1 MAVKQSLQMAAGGGR
16 VAEVVNVN
24 DVLDGHVVLD
34 LQCLD
39 RIYLNGY
46 VPRLQVGGQVVTFLT
61 EHLGN
66 RIPSPALFKQ
76 IGDRFRDAVRTFAES
91 NNIPVLHLNTPDR
104 SRWDD
109 RKVDHVRDYIDA
121 ATQPGVVVIVV
132 AQEVQKIFMGY
143 TRKSKTD
150 SPQFGFDKADRRV
163 SVYYF
168 YILDP
173 DFGLGFIK
181 ICSYFPYPLK
191 VWVNGHEWAK
201 RQASAQGLAF
211 TELANGFATCDA
223 PARLQAICDRLS
235 PAKLQ
240 AFFNYWIV
248 RIPCPFTRVDRLA
261 GYWWQLSMRQ
271 IEVSRTLVLDTPRRA
286 RAFFEAVIADNIGI
300 GRPAQV
306 SMLFDR
312 RVQRNTPGSFR
323 TRVFTTGT
331 EVRIDFFYKHCR
343 VKLYLKE
350 GRALRIE
357 TVVNDADDLD
367 ILKGLPHLPQ
377 VQRAARQINARVLT
391 MLRVGQSC
399 AIETALFER
408 ISQPYVRD
416 GQRTGAL
423 RFGDARAM
431 ALAGAL
437 CLTVHAV
444 AGFNHRRLRALVA
457 GPLGTTYTSA
467 QMTYDLRRL
476 RLHGL
481 IARLPRSNTY
491 FLTPQGL
498 RVASSIPRSTTASSL
513 LYWRLIDH
521 QPHCPSVALST
532 LSTKLWTPTLITHS
546 SAKPLEKLV
555 TLSREWAPQEP

>member
-1 MAVKQSLQMAAGGGR
+1 MAV
-16 VAEVVNVN
+16 AETASINN
-24 DVLDGHVVLD
+24 VLDGHVVLD

-46 VPRLQVGGQVVTFLT
+46 VPQLQVGGQVVTFLT

-66 RIPSPALFKQ
+66 HIPSPALFKQ
-76 IGDRFRDAVRTFAES
+76 IGDRFRDAVRIFAES
-91 NNIPVLHLNTPDR
+91 NNIPVLQLNTPDR

-132 AQEVQKIFMGY
+132 AQEVQKVFMGY
-143 TRKSKTD
+143 TRKCKTD
-150 SPQFGFDKADRRV
+150 SPQFGFQKADRRV
-163 SVYYF
+163 TVYYF
-168 YILDP
+168 YFLDP
-173 DFGLGFIK
+173 SFGLGFIK

-191 VWVNGHEWAK
+191 MWVNGHEWAK
-201 RQASAQGLAF
+201 RQATAEGLAF
-211 TELANGFATCDA
+211 TELANGFATCQD

-235 PAKLQ
+235 PSKLQ
-240 AFFNYWIV
+240 AVFNSWIA

-261 GYWWQLSMRQ
+261 GYWWHLSMRQ
-271 IEVSRTLVLDTPRRA
+271 IEVSRTLVLDAPRQA
-286 RAFFEAVIADNIGI
+286 RAFFEAVVADNIGV
-300 GRPAQV
+300 GRPAVV
-306 SMLFDR
+306 SMLFAR
-312 RVQRNTPGSFR
+312 RIQRNTPGKFS

-377 VQRAARQINARVLT
+377 VQRAARQINTRVLT

-399 AIETALFER
+399 AIETALLER

-423 RFGDARAM
+423 RFGDSRVM
-431 ALAGAL
+431 ALTGAL

-444 AGFNHRRLRALVA
+444 AGFNNRSLCALVA
-457 GPLGTTYTSA
+457 GLLGTTYTSA

-481 IARLPRSNTY
+481 IARIPRSNTY
-491 FLTPQGL
+491 YLTPQGL
-498 RVASSIPRSTTASSL
+498 RVALFYTKVHHRL
-513 LYWRLIDH
+513 L
-521 QPHCPSVALST
+521 
-532 LSTKLWTPTLITHS
+532 TPLL
-546 SAKPLEKLV
+546 AADK
-555 TLSREWAPQEP
+555 

>member
-1 MAVKQSLQMAAGGGR
+1 MAEA
-16 VAEVVNVN
+16 VNIN
-24 DVLDGHVVLD
+24 EVLDGHVVLD
-34 LQCLD
+34 VECLD
-39 RIYLNGY
+39 RVYLNGY
-46 VPRLQVGGQVVTFLT
+46 VPKLQVGGQVVTFLT

-66 RIPSPALFKQ
+66 PIPSPALFKQ
-76 IGDRFRDAVRTFAES
+76 IGDRFREAVRTYAET
-91 NNIPVLHLNTPDR
+91 NGIPLLHLNTPDR

-109 RKVDHVRDYIDA
+109 RKVDHVRECIDK
-121 ATQPGVVVIVV
+121 ATEPGVVAIVV
-132 AQEVQKIFMGY
+132 AQEVQKVFMGY
-143 TRKSKTD
+143 RRPSKAGA
-150 SPQFGFDKADRRV
+150 QFGFDKADRRV
-163 SVYYF
+163 TVYYF

-173 DFGLGFIK
+173 AFGLGFIK

-201 RQASAQGLAF
+201 RQATAEGLAF
-211 TELANGFATCDA
+211 TELANGFATCEH

-235 PAKLQ
+235 PSKLQ
-240 AFFNYWIV
+240 AFFNYWIA
-248 RIPCPFTRVDRLA
+248 RIPCPFTRADRLA

-271 IEVSRTLVLDTPRRA
+271 IESSRTLVLDTPRQA
-286 RAFFEAVIADNIGI
+286 RAFFEAVVADNIGI

-306 SMLFDR
+306 SMLFAR
-312 RVQRNTPGSFR
+312 RVQRNTPGAFS
-323 TRVFTTGT
+323 TRVFTAGT

-343 VKLYLKE
+343 IKLYLKE

-367 ILKGLPHLPQ
+367 ILKGLVHLPQ
-377 VQRAARQINARVLT
+377 MQRAARHINARVLT

-399 AIETALFER
+399 AIETALLER

-423 RFGDARAM
+423 RFGDSRVM
-431 ALAGAL
+431 ALTGAL

-444 AGFNHRRLRALVA
+444 AGFNNRRLRALVA
-457 GPLGTTYTSA
+457 GLLGTTYTSS

-481 IARLPRSNTY
+481 IARIPRSNTY

-498 RVASSIPRSTTASSL
+498 RVALFYTKVHDRL
-513 LYWRLIDH
+513 LGPLLAADRPPAPLPLRRALHAINDTIDSYVDH
-521 QPHCPSVALST
+521 ARIRPA
-532 LSTKLWTPTLITHS
+532 
-546 SAKPLEKLV
+546 A
-555 TLSREWAPQEP
+555 

>member
-1 MAVKQSLQMAAGGGR
+1 MSWRAVKDRLPITAGGVGMS
-16 VAEVVNVN
+16 VATNIN
-24 DVLDGHVVLD
+24 DVLDGHVGLD
-34 LQCLD
+34 LECLD
-39 RIYLNGY
+39 RVYLNGY
-46 VPRLQVGGQVVTFLT
+46 VPKLQVGGQVVTFLT

-66 RIPSPALFKQ
+66 PIPSPVLFKQ
-76 IGDRFRDAVRTFAES
+76 IGDRFREAVLNFAQT
-91 NNIPVLHLNTPDR
+91 NDIPVLRLNTPDR

-132 AQEVQKIFMGY
+132 AQEVQKVFMGY
-143 TRKSKTD
+143 TRKSKTE

-163 SVYYF
+163 TVYYF

-173 DFGLGFIK
+173 AFGLGFIK

-191 VWVNGHEWAK
+191 IWVNGHEWAK
-201 RQASAQGLAF
+201 RQAATDGLGF
-211 TELANGFATCDA
+211 TELANGFATCEA
-223 PARLQAICDRLS
+223 PVRLQAVCDRLS

-240 AFFNYWIV
+240 AFFNYWIA
-248 RIPCPFTRVDRLA
+248 RIPCPFTRADRLA

-271 IEVSRTLVLDTPRRA
+271 IEVSRTLVLDAPRQA
-286 RAFFEAVIADNIGI
+286 RAFFEAVVADNIGI
-300 GRPAQV
+300 GRPAIV
-306 SMLFDR
+306 SMLFAR
-312 RVQRNTPGSFR
+312 RVQRNTPGTFS

-331 EVRIDFFYKHCR
+331 EVRIDLLYKHCR

-367 ILKGLPHLPQ
+367 ILKGLPHLPE
-377 VQRAARQINARVLT
+377 VQYAARQINARVLT

-399 AIETALFER
+399 AIENALFAGVSR
-408 ISQPYVRD
+408 PYSRD

-423 RFGDARAM
+423 RFGDVRVM

-444 AGFNHRRLRALVA
+444 AGFNNRRLCALVA
-457 GPLGTTYTSA
+457 GLLGTTYTAS

-481 IARLPRSNTY
+481 LARVPHTNTY
-491 FLTPQGL
+491 FVTPHGL
-498 RVASSIPRSTTASSL
+498 RVALFYTKVHDRL
-513 LYWRLIDH
+513 LTPLLAADHPPSPLPIRRALHVLDETVDSYIDH
-521 QPHCPSVALST
+521 ARLRR
-532 LSTKLWTPTLITHS
+532 
-546 SAKPLEKLV
+546 A
-555 TLSREWAPQEP
+555 A